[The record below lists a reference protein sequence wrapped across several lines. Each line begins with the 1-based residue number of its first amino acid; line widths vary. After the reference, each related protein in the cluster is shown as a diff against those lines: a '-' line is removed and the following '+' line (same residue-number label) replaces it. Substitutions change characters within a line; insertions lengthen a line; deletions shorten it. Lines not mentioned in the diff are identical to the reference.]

1 MRDPACPRIR
11 SADSARPG
19 HVDSGCESAAARNAR
34 AASGA
39 PWPRRTSTCAS
50 TCEQPSSAASRSA
63 AANSYGDTAR
73 RASTAPRRLGAPQ
86 DGTGEDPGM
95 ETGSFP
101 AGFFERAAPERP
113 DEGGFDAA
121 AVEALRDFYDDLGI
135 DGRVLDLCAP
145 SADHFNIPPDELIAG
160 DCSAALPFPDTSF
173 DDALCC
179 EGLASL
185 SQPLDT
191 LAEVARVLR
200 PGGH

>member
-1 MRDPACPRIR
+1 MREPAWPRIR
-11 SADSARPG
+11 SAASARPG
-19 HVDSGCESAAARNAR
+19 QADKGCASAAARNAR

-145 SADHFNIPPDELIAG
+145 SADHFNIPPDELVAHCFE
-160 DCSAALPFPDTSF
+160 DELPFAPGSF

-185 SQPLDT
+185 TRPL
-191 LAEVARVLR
+191 
-200 PGGH
+200 